1 MFHYKFIFMSFRYL
15 FFVPFLAVACSQNKE
30 KTLREAERTERGPV
44 EVAAIPNL
52 PETMMFAGERIV
64 LEDEDIIERLDR
76 EVLTNAYYQSATIQI
91 LKRSHRWFP
100 VIERI
105 LKEEGIPEDFKYLA
119 VIESG
124 LVQAVSPVGAQGFWQ
139 FMPFTAK
146 EYNLEM
152 SAEVDERLH
161 VEKSTRAAC
170 AYLRAAKDT
179 LKDWL
184 LASASYNRGMGGVR
198 QDMRWQGTTHYFD
211 TDQNSE
217 TARYVFRM
225 LAFKLIFEDPKAY
238 GFNVDKIAMYEPYQ
252 TQSVKVSET
261 IPNLA
266 AWALEK
272 GINFKILTKLNPW
285 LKGNKLTVKSKT
297 YTLLLPTENENLKPY
312 KEYLK

>member
-1 MFHYKFIFMSFRYL
+1 MRY
-15 FFVPFLAVACSQNKE
+15 FTGFLLSLLLVSCSAE
-30 KTLREAERTERGPV
+30 KKRERAAAASIPAPATVFTL
-44 EVAAIPNL
+44 PNL
-52 PETMMFAGERIV
+52 PEKMTFAGQEILLTDDDIV
-64 LEDEDIIERLDR
+64 ERLDR

-91 LKRSHRWFP
+91 FKRAHRWFP

-105 LKEEGIPEDFKYLA
+105 LQEEKIPDDFKYLA

-146 EYNLEM
+146 QYGMEM
-152 SAEVDERLH
+152 STEVDERLH

-170 AYLRAAKDT
+170 AYLRAAQDT

-184 LASASYNRGMGGVR
+184 LASASYNRGIGGVR
-198 QDMRWQGTTHYFD
+198 QDMRWQGTNHYFD
-211 TDQNSE
+211 TDQNNE

-225 LAFKLIFEDPKAY
+225 LAVKLIFEDPKAY
-238 GFNVDKIAMYEPYQ
+238 GFDVEKIRLYEPYQ
-252 TQSVKVSET
+252 TRKVEIAQT

-266 AWALEK
+266 QWALQQ
-272 GINFKILTKLNPW
+272 GINYKILTKLNPW
-285 LKGNKLTVKSKT
+285 LKTNKLTIKSKT
-297 YTLLLPTENENLKPY
+297 YTVLLPAVNENLKPY

>member
-1 MFHYKFIFMSFRYL
+1 MSARFL
-15 FFVPFLAVACSQNKE
+15 FFLPLLAIGCTSKQERVRNDNDVPAAQPAAVA
-30 KTLREAERTERGPV
+30 T
-44 EVAAIPNL
+44 IPNL
-52 PETMMFAGERIV
+52 PESMTFAGETIV

-91 LKRSHRWFP
+91 FKRAHRWFP
-100 VIERI
+100 AIERI
-105 LKEEGIPEDFKYLA
+105 LEEEKIPDDFKYLA

-139 FMPFTAK
+139 FMPYTAK
-146 EYNLEM
+146 QYNLEM

-161 VEKSTRAAC
+161 IEKSTRAAC

-184 LASASYNRGMGGVR
+184 LAAAAYNRGMGGVR
-198 QDMRWQGTTHYFD
+198 QDMRWQGTSHYFD

-217 TARYVFRM
+217 TARYVFRI

-238 GFNVDKIAMYEPYQ
+238 GFDLDRIDLYEPYS
-252 TQSVKVSET
+252 TQSVKVSES

-266 AWALEK
+266 VWALK
-272 GINFKILTKLNPW
+272 RGINFKILTKLNPW

-297 YTLLLPTENENLKPY
+297 YTLILPSAKENLKPY

>member
-1 MFHYKFIFMSFRYL
+1 MSFRYL
-15 FFVPFLAVACSQNKE
+15 LLLPLLAVGCSGNKE
-30 KTLREAERTERGPV
+30 TRTERTETSTV
-44 EVAAIPNL
+44 ISTTEVPAIPNL
-52 PETMMFAGERIV
+52 PETMTFAGETIV

-91 LKRSHRWFP
+91 LKRSRRWFP
-100 VIERI
+100 TIERI
-105 LKEEGIPEDFKYLA
+105 LKEEKIPDDFKYLA

-139 FMPFTAK
+139 FMPYTAK
-146 EYNLEM
+146 QYGLEM

-184 LASASYNRGMGGVR
+184 LATASYNRGMGGVR

-211 TDQNSE
+211 TDQNNE
-217 TARYVFRM
+217 TARYVFRL

-238 GFNVDKIAMYEPYQ
+238 GFNIDKMALYDPYK
-252 TQSVKVSET
+252 TRSVKVSET

-266 AWALEK
+266 AWALK
-272 GINFKILTKLNPW
+272 NGINFKILTKLNPW

-297 YTLLLPTENENLKPY
+297 YTLLLPAGDENLKPY